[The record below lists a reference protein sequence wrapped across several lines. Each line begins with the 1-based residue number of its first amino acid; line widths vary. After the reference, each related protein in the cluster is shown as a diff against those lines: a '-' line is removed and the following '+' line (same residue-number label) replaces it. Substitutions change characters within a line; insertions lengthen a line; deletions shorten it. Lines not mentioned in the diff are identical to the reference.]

1 MSTINDPVMALAPN
15 YMGDQMANAG
25 VGMISA
31 NYGLGLG
38 ALTNDEAQDSPKRNA
53 GNMAHDR
60 VRNAAARQFGKTK
73 ENVW

>member
-1 MSTINDPVMALAPN
+1 MATTNDPLMALAPN

-25 VGMISA
+25 VQMISA

-38 ALTNDEAQDSPKRNA
+38 ALTNEKAGDSPKRTA
-53 GNMAHDR
+53 GTMGIER
-60 VRNAAARQFGKTK
+60 VRIAKAREFGKTK